1 MLSYRAIEAMRGA
14 TRWFEALGEQFPP
27 HVDVDVWTLW
37 NATGPILEAVLKRE
51 GASIVCPVGKRFP
64 RTA

>member
-27 HVDVDVWTLW
+27 HVDVDGVDLVEREWGRRCGT
-37 NATGPILEAVLKRE
+37 EA
-51 GASIVCPVGKRFP
+51 
-64 RTA
+64 